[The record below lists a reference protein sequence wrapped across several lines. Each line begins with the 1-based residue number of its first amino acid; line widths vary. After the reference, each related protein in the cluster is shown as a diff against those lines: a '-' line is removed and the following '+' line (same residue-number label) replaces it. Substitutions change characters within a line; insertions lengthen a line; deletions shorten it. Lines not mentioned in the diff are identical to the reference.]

1 MTEQFSTQTTQRTT
15 LNIKFLKSPLVKG
28 RLPFRDH
35 TTCCGEGAC
44 VTLNLWAMPCR
55 APEDGWVIV
64 KSSDK
69 RWSTGERKANHSSI
83 LAMKT
88 PWTVQK
94 GKKIRNEKM
103 NPPGQKMSNM
113 LLGKSGGQ
121 LLIVPERMKPLGQS
135 GNDTHLWIYLVVKVK
150 SNAVKN
156 NIAIGTWNIGSIIKV
171 NWTWSNR
178 IWQELT

>member
-1 MTEQFSTQTTQRTT
+1 
-15 LNIKFLKSPLVKG
+15 
-28 RLPFRDH
+28 
-35 TTCCGEGAC
+35 
-44 VTLNLWAMPCR
+44 
-55 APEDGWVIV
+55 
-64 KSSDK
+64 
-69 RWSTGERKANHSSI
+69 
-83 LAMKT
+83 
-88 PWTVQK
+88 
-94 GKKIRNEKM
+94 M